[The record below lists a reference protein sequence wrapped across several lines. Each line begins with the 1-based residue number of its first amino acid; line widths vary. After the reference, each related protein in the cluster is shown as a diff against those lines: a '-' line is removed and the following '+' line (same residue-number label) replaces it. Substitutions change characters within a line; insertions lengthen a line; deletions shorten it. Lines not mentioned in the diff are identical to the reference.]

1 MDLQPINL
9 QQRFVAG
16 DLEAFEQLFRDHQ
29 RRVYAWIVRIVR
41 DSATA
46 EELTVETF
54 WRIYRSRALFRPEG
68 NFSAWS
74 HRVATNIALDHL
86 RKSRRETELPENLV
100 APAAPDPAVSRE
112 MRARIRSTFAN
123 LPPKYRLVATLA
135 LVEEA
140 PYEEIA
146 AAAGISVALVKV
158 RVFRATRLL
167 RKQLRSLAAEVGAH
181 S

>member
-16 DLEAFEQLFRDHQ
+16 DLEAFEQLFRHHQ
-29 RRVYAWIVRIVR
+29 RQVYAWIIRIVR
-41 DSATA
+41 NSATA
-46 EELTVETF
+46 EDLTVETF
-54 WRIYRSRALFRPEG
+54 WRIYRSRTLFRVDG

-74 HRVATNIALDHL
+74 HRVATNVALDHL
-86 RKSRRETELPENLV
+86 RKARREVDLPDDLL
-100 APAAPDPAVSRE
+100 APTTPDPAVSRE
-112 MRARIRSTFAN
+112 MRERIRSAFTN

-135 LVEEA
+135 LIEDA

-146 AAAGISVALVKV
+146 AAAGITVALVKV
-158 RVFRATRLL
+158 RVFRATRML
-167 RKQLRSLAAEVGAH
+167 RKQLRALSAEIGAQ

>member
-1 MDLQPINL
+1 MDL

-29 RRVYAWIVRIVR
+29 RQVYAWIVRIVR
-41 DSATA
+41 DSASA
-46 EELTVETF
+46 EDLTVETF
-54 WRIYRSRALFRPEG
+54 WRIYRSRSLFRADG

-74 HRVATNIALDHL
+74 HRIATNIALDHL
-86 RKSRRETELPENLV
+86 RKSRRETELPDNLL
-100 APAAPDPAVSRE
+100 APLAPDPAISSE
-112 MRARIRSTFAN
+112 MRARIRSAFVN

-135 LVEEA
+135 LSEDA

-146 AAAGISVALVKV
+146 AAAGITVALVKV
-158 RVFRATRLL
+158 RVFRATRML
-167 RKQLRSLAAEVGAH
+167 RKQLRSLSVETGAQ